1 MVTICRASSCNREL
15 TELGTQINAGF
26 LLVTMKVGLAG
37 AEIEDGLSSEPISN
51 AASKVNYKESLA
63 LVVNMLVSKE
73 D

>member
-1 MVTICRASSCNREL
+1 M
-15 TELGTQINAGF
+15 NAGF

-51 AASKVNYKESLA
+51 AASKENYKESLA
-63 LVVNMLVSKE
+63 LVVNTLVSKE